1 MFVVVFFPSARSS
14 SRSRLH
20 SYSRSRSHSRFRF
33 RFRFQANTKL
43 ESSRLLLVTTF
54 TLSLTRL
61 PTIQMSAKFNDT
73 NLIPVQI
80 LTLSNLTISFV

>member
-20 SYSRSRSHSRFRF
+20 SYSRSHSRF

-43 ESSRLLLVTTF
+43 ELSRLLLVTTF

-80 LTLSNLTISFV
+80 LPLSNLTISFV